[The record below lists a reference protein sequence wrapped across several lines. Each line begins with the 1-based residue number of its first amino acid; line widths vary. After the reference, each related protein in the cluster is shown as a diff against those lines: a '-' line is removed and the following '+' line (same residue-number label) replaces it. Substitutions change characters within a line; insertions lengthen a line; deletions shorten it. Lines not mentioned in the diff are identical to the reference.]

1 MVESML
7 SASLDS
13 RSATTYRSG
22 PSAGAAI
29 TAREGNVRR
38 TRDTVVGTAG
48 GAV

>member
-29 TAREGNVRR
+29 GSPPGKEMSEEPGIR
-38 TRDTVVGTAG
+38 
-48 GAV
+48 